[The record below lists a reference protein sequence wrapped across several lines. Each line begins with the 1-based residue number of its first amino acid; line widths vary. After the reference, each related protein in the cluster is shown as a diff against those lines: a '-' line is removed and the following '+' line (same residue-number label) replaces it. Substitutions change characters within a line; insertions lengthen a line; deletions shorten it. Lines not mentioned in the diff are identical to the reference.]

1 MKFKQ
6 YRNIRHYIRNK
17 ILLPIAN
24 KLIDIRPRS
33 VRIIRDGVQYEARY
47 HRTRYWYDSERITIK
62 GILDKRKAYHIDYWD
77 FGETGRGGCEMFGW
91 GPSMFTVQRGN
102 NIKSVTSIVT
112 KNLNYV
118 IDMWLEHVVKP
129 SKEKETKKPD
139 FTNHT
144 GDDYE
149 N

>member
-17 ILLPIAN
+17 ILLHIAN
-24 KLIDIRPRS
+24 RLIDIRRHS
-33 VRIIRDGVQYEARY
+33 VRIVRDGIQYEARY
-47 HRTRYWYDSERITIK
+47 HRTQYWYDSEPITIR
-62 GILDKRKAYHIDYWD
+62 GILDKRKVYHIDYWD
-77 FGETGRGGCEMFGW
+77 GGEKGKVWCEMFGW
-91 GPSMFTVQRGN
+91 GPSMFTVKRKKEIEN
-102 NIKSVTSIVT
+102 AVT

-118 IDMWLEHVVKP
+118 IDMWLEHIVKP
-129 SKEKETKKPD
+129 NKKPN

-149 N
+149 Q

>member
-24 KLIDIRPRS
+24 RLIDIRRHS
-33 VRIIRDGVQYEARY
+33 IRIVRDGVQYEARY
-47 HRTRYWYDSERITIK
+47 HRTQYWYDSEPITIK
-62 GILDKRKAYHIDYWD
+62 GILDKRKVYHIDYWD

-91 GPSMFTVQRGN
+91 GPSMFAVKRGDD
-102 NIKSVTSIVT
+102 IEGIVT

-118 IDMWLEHVVKP
+118 IDMWLEHIVKP
-129 SKEKETKKPD
+129 NREKKDAE
-139 FTNHT
+139 
-144 GDDYE
+144 
-149 N
+149 